1 MLLFI
6 LFIMAGSSYSF
17 AQSTRI
23 ADVVVK
29 APGLNISKSLEMIQE
44 KTNSVHG
51 VTLVA
56 AYKQSDM
63 LHLRIDR
70 DEHPD
75 NSVIYE
81 LFPDLSFSLIEDKD
95 QVQAIINEATLPK
108 SEIVKPV
115 NSKNE

>member
-6 LFIMAGSSYSF
+6 LITMTGSSISF
-17 AQSTRI
+17 AQSARF

-29 APGLNISKSLEMIQE
+29 APGLDISKSLDMIKE

-70 DEHPD
+70 DEHAD

-81 LFPDLSFSLIEDKD
+81 LFPDLTFSLIEDKD

-115 NSKNE
+115 NSNKE